1 MKEKMF
7 SFLQEY
13 EEICK
18 KYQIS
23 IEGCGCCGSPY
34 LFTDFIEEGKSQYLI
49 DEVNF
54 DYTEQKVKCGNFTID
69 ELKEKFK
76 KEK

>member
-7 SFLQEY
+7 NFLQEY

-18 KYQIS
+18 KYHIS
-23 IEGCGCCGSPY
+23 IEGCGSPY
-34 LFTDFIEEGKSQYLI
+34 LFTDIIEEEKSQYLI

-54 DYTEQKVKCGNFTID
+54 DYTEQKVKCGRFTID
-69 ELKEKFK
+69 ELKEKFVN
-76 KEK
+76 EK